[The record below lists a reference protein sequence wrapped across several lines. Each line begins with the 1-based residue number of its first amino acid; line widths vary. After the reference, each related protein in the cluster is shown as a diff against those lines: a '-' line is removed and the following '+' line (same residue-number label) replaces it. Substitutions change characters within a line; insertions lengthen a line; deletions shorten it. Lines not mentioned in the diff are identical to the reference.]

1 MSRGSGDAVP
11 GAPSTRNEDVL
22 SPLPPPVVQDPPPS
36 SSPSM
41 PGSLP
46 YDEAGWDGVSSVGG
60 HEQAL
65 GGGGA
70 AASERLP
77 SYGEGDEEA
86 LRANAEAERILAAER
101 ERKGPIE

>member
-11 GAPSTRNEDVL
+11 GAPSARNEDVL
-22 SPLPPPVVQDPPPS
+22 SPLPPSVVQDPPPS
-36 SSPSM
+36 SSPLM

-60 HEQAL
+60 HEQGR